1 MPLVWARYGWQSR
14 GVKPQWRA
22 KASKVGLSRTR
33 PPSLPITPGQVARVI
48 TDVVGAERGTR
59 PFRVHV
65 DPADDGAEEVN
76 AVGAD
81 FTLNAFRRREETDRI
96 RDAQDNPGCSAHTPV
111 VGIRGAIGEGL
122 RAIADRYFTAGR
134 LSQDNIPGYRRIGS

>member
-1 MPLVWARYGWQSR
+1 MAMLSEFGTKRADSLFGGPSR
-14 GVKPQWRA
+14 
-22 KASKVGLSRTR
+22 
-33 PPSLPITPGQVARVI
+33 VAP
-48 TDVVGAERGTR
+48 TL
-59 PFRVHV
+59 
-65 DPADDGAEEVN
+65 DDLVN

-111 VGIRGAIGEGL
+111 AGIRGAIGEGL